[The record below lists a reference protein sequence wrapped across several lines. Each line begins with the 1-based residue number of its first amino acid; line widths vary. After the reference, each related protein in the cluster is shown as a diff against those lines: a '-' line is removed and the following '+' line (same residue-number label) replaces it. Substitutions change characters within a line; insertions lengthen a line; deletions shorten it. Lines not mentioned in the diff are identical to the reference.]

1 MRQCWDVI
9 AKLRPQSVSV
19 VIMKE
24 CLKLRLLWAFSEKL
38 RPLLAFTRQA
48 TAVKI
53 FAMKL
58 KLHLVFARLVT
69 TATI

>member
-1 MRQCWDVI
+1 MI
-9 AKLRPQSVSV
+9 ARLSPLSASA

-24 CLKLRLLWAFSEKL
+24 CLMLRRLWAFAEKL
-38 RPLLAFTRQA
+38 RPLLAFTRQV

-58 KLHLVFARLVT
+58 KLHSVFARLVT
-69 TATI
+69 IAAI